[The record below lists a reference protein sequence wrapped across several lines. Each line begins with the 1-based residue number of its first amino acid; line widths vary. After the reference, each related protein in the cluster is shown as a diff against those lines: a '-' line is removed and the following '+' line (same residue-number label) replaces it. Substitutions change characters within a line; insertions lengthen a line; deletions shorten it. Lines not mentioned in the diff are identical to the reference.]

1 MRQDSVVG
9 IYDSLAVAKKAIRQL
24 EANDFPT
31 GDVSLVATNLED
43 DDETHGY
50 VVKGDRT
57 EKDAIM
63 GGGIGGVLGLLAG
76 AAFFWIP
83 GVGPIFLAGPLATAL
98 VGTAVGTLVGAMSGW
113 GVPDDQLEKYE
124 QLIKEGKV
132 LVIAHGDSLE
142 VARAERILAETDA
155 REVEAHYTA
164 SDESPEVDD
173 RAEER
178 K

>member
-1 MRQDSVVG
+1 MPMSEDSVVG
-9 IYDSLAVAKKAIRQL
+9 VYVSLPAAKRAIRQL
-24 EANDFPT
+24 KENEFST
-31 GDVSLVATNLED
+31 HNVSLIATNLED
-43 DDETHGY
+43 DDEIHGF
-50 VVKGDRT
+50 VSHGDRS
-57 EKDAIM
+57 EKDAM
-63 GGGIGGVLGLLAG
+63 VGGGIGGVLGLLAG

-113 GVPDDQLEKYE
+113 GVPDEKLEEYE
-124 QLIKEGKV
+124 QKVKQGKV
-132 LVIAHGDSLE
+132 LIVAHGDSLE

-155 REVEAHYTA
+155 EHVDSHYSS

-173 RAEER
+173 RPG